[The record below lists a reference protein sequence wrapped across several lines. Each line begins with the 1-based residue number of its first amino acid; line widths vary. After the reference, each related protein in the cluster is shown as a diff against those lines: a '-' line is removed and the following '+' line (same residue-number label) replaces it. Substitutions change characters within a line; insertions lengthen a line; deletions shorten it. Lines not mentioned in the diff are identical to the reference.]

1 MKEMLLSAREGRYA
15 VPAINVGNYESV
27 SAAIEA
33 AEAERSPLVIQ
44 FYKRLVE
51 DGHAER
57 LAPAIRRMAE
67 QTPTPVVLHLD
78 HGDTVSLVSRCVDCG
93 FTSVMIDGS
102 TLPFAENVRLVQSS
116 VQVAQAAGVS
126 VEAELGHVRFGEDDS
141 IEAGLTDPSEAA
153 EFADQT
159 GVDAL
164 AIAIGTAH
172 GMYKRAP
179 VLDFDR
185 LQRIAAETRI
195 PLVLHGGSDTPLGDA
210 GTVYCAGHYQD
221 QHRHGI
227 SGVVSAGN
235 YPSVAGIA
243 GSLSADRRLHEA
255 RSGKACGVR
264 AGEDEVVRVKRTSHP
279 DLILRVSTASARE
292 RVSSPLKRAS

>member
-1 MKEMLLSAREGRYA
+1 MPLVSMKEMLLSAREGRYA

-195 PLVLHGGSDTPLGDA
+195 PLVLHGGSDTPSAMLERCIALGITKINIA
-210 GTVYCAGHYQD
+210 TEYQALFLRETTHQLQELQD
-221 QHRHGI
+221 RFLPI
-227 SGVVSAGN
+227 DVFMKPVVAKL
-235 YPSVAGIA
+235 V
-243 GSLSADRRLHEA
+243 EF
-255 RSGKACGVR
+255 VR
-264 AGEDEVVRVKRTSHP
+264 AKMRLFG
-279 DLILRVSTASARE
+279 
-292 RVSSPLKRAS
+292 SSGRATPI